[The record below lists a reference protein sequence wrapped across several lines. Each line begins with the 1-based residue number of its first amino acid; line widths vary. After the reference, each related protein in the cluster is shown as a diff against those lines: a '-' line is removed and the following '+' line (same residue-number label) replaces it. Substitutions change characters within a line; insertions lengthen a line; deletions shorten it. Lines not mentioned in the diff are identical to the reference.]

1 MAVMKIYRMGDDVL
15 RKKAHEVKEIN
26 RRTVALI
33 KDMAETMYAAD
44 GCGLA
49 APQVG
54 ILKRVVVVDVGEGLI
69 ELVNPEIVS
78 VSDETQTG
86 LEGCLSLPGKW
97 GIVTRPLRA
106 TVRAQDRYGDWYEY
120 EGEELLARAFLH
132 EIDHLDGH
140 LYPEIAEKMLTAEE
154 LEEMLKQ
161 EEDAIEAEGE
171 DK

>member
-54 ILKRVVVVDVGEGLI
+54 VLKRIIVIDCDQEDGRQDPITLI
-69 ELVNPEIVS
+69 NPEI
-78 VSDETQTG
+78 
-86 LEGCLSLPGKW
+86 LELKGEL
-97 GIVTRPLRA
+97 VTEKRA
-106 TVRAQDRYGDWYEY
+106 AFRAP
-120 EGEELLARAFLH
+120 AFPYLNAAANT
-132 EIDHLDGH
+132 LW
-140 LYPEIAEKMLTAEE
+140 
-154 LEEMLKQ
+154 
-161 EEDAIEAEGE
+161 
-171 DK
+171 

>member
-54 ILKRVVVVDVGEGLI
+54 VLRRAICVDVGDENGLFQ
-69 ELVNPEIVS
+69 LVNPEIIKA
-78 VSDETQTG
+78 EGEQEG
-86 LEGCLSLPGKW
+86 MEGCLSIPNRH
-97 GIVTRPLRA
+97 GIVKHPARV
-106 TVRAQDRYGDWYEY
+106 TVRATTRAGKPVEIEA
-120 EGEELLARAFLH
+120 EGLLAVAFCH
-132 EIDHLDGH
+132 EIDHLDGTM
-140 LYPEIAEKMLTAEE
+140 YIDKQEREVTDEE
-154 LEEMLKQ
+154 LAEMQK
-161 EEDAIEAEGE
+161 ENKE
-171 DK
+171 

>member
-54 ILKRVVVVDVGEGLI
+54 VLRRIVVIDVGEGLV
-69 ELVNPEIVS
+69 ELINPVILEAS
-78 VSDETQTG
+78 GHQEG
-86 LEGCLSLPGKW
+86 PEGCLSLPGKH
-97 GIVTRPLRA
+97 GTVARPDHVK
-106 TVRAQDRYGDWYEY
+106 VRALDRKGREF
-120 EGEELLARAFLH
+120 ERAVCHEL
-132 EIDHLDGH
+132 DHLDGVLYVDH
-140 LYPEIAEKMLTAEE
+140 LIGE
-154 LEEMLKQ
+154 LEDN
-161 EEDAIEAEGE
+161 DAEAN
-171 DK
+171 

>member
-54 ILKRVVVVDVGEGLI
+54 VLRRIVVIDVGEGLV
-69 ELVNPEIVS
+69 ELINPVILEAS
-78 VSDETQTG
+78 GHQEG
-86 LEGCLSLPGKW
+86 PEGCLSLPGRQ
-97 GIVTRPLRA
+97 GVVTRPMKV
-106 TVRAQDRYGDWYEY
+106 TVKAQDRHGKPIQITG
-120 EGEELLARAFLH
+120 EGFFARALCH
-132 EIDHLDGH
+132 ELDHLEGILFKAKASRMID
-140 LYPEIAEKMLTAEE
+140 PSE
-154 LEEMLKQ
+154 LET
-161 EEDAIEAEGE
+161 EEENEE
-171 DK
+171 

>member
-54 ILKRVVVVDVGEGLI
+54 VLRRIVVIDVGEGLV
-69 ELVNPEIVS
+69 ELINPVILEAS
-78 VSDETQTG
+78 GHQEG
-86 LEGCLSLPGKW
+86 PEGCLSLPGKH
-97 GIVTRPLRA
+97 GTVARPDHVK
-106 TVRAQDRYGDWYEY
+106 VRALDRKGREF
-120 EGEELLARAFLH
+120 ELEADGFFARAVCH
-132 EIDHLDGH
+132 ELDHLDGVLYVDH
-140 LYPEIAEKMLTAEE
+140 LIGE
-154 LEEMLKQ
+154 LEDN
-161 EEDAIEAEGE
+161 DADAN
-171 DK
+171 